1 MKTDMFY
8 NYAEKNT
15 LPEGY
20 DMAEEKNIIDETRDK
35 EVLEPEL
42 RYQDEVPVFAERKRG
57 LFFGLPWTF
66 TKYLLKDEILTT
78 QSGFFNTV
86 INDCYMYKIVDV
98 QLERSLLEKMVGLG
112 TVVCFTSDTTDKVLK
127 ITHVRHAE
135 QIKNFILEKSEKMR
149 MKRRTLTTMSLNSD
163 AADGVDDIG

>member
-1 MKTDMFY
+1 
-8 NYAEKNT
+8 
-15 LPEGY
+15 
-20 DMAEEKNIIDETRDK
+20 MAEEKNIIEEVRDHK
-35 EVLEPEL
+35 DSTEPEL
-42 RYQDEVPVFAERKRG
+42 KYQDEVPVFTERKRW
-57 LFFGLPWTF
+57 LLFGLPWTF

-78 QSGFFNTV
+78 QSGFFNTF

-98 QLERSLLEKMVGLG
+98 QLEKSLLEKMVGLG
-112 TVVCFTSDTTDKVLK
+112 TVVCYTSDTTDKVLK

-163 AADGVDDIG
+163 ADGADDIG

>member
-1 MKTDMFY
+1 
-8 NYAEKNT
+8 
-15 LPEGY
+15 
-20 DMAEEKNIIDETRDK
+20 MAEEKNIIDETRDK
-35 EVLEPEL
+35 EVTDVEL
-42 RYQDEVPVFAERKRG
+42 KYQDEVPVFTERKRW
-57 LFFGLPWTF
+57 LLFGLPWTF

-78 QSGFFNTV
+78 QTGFFTTL

-98 QLERSLLEKMVGLG
+98 QLERSLMEKMVGLG
-112 TVVCFTSDTTDKVLK
+112 TVVCYTSDTTDKVLK

>member
-1 MKTDMFY
+1 
-8 NYAEKNT
+8 
-15 LPEGY
+15 
-20 DMAEEKNIIDETRDK
+20 MAEEKNIIDETRDK
-35 EVLEPEL
+35 EVTDVEL
-42 RYQDEVPVFAERKRG
+42 KYQDEVPVFTERKRW
-57 LFFGLPWTF
+57 LLFGLPWTF

-78 QSGFFNTV
+78 QTGFFTTL

-98 QLERSLLEKMVGLG
+98 QLERSLMEKMVGLG
-112 TVVCFTSDTTDKVLK
+112 TVVCYTSDTTDKVLK

-163 AADGVDDIG
+163 ASDGVDDLG

>member
-1 MKTDMFY
+1 
-8 NYAEKNT
+8 
-15 LPEGY
+15 
-20 DMAEEKNIIDETRDK
+20 MAEEKNIIDEKREK
-35 EVLEPEL
+35 EAADPEL
-42 RYQDEVPVFAERKRG
+42 RYQDEQPVFTERKRWL
-57 LFFGLPWTF
+57 LFALPWTF

-78 QSGFFNTV
+78 QKGFFNTV

-98 QLERSLLEKMVGLG
+98 QLERSLLEKVAGLG
-112 TVVCFTSDTTDKVLK
+112 TVVCYTSDTTDKVLK
-127 ITHVRHAE
+127 ITHVKHAE

>member
-1 MKTDMFY
+1 
-8 NYAEKNT
+8 
-15 LPEGY
+15 
-20 DMAEEKNIIDETRDK
+20 MAEEKNIIEEVRDHK
-35 EVLEPEL
+35 DSTEPEL
-42 RYQDEVPVFAERKRG
+42 KYQDEVPVFTERKRW
-57 LFFGLPWTF
+57 LLFGLPWTF

-98 QLERSLLEKMVGLG
+98 QLEKSLLEKMVGLG
-112 TVVCFTSDTTDKVLK
+112 TVVCYTSDTTDKVLK

-163 AADGVDDIG
+163 ADGADDIG

>member
-1 MKTDMFY
+1 
-8 NYAEKNT
+8 
-15 LPEGY
+15 
-20 DMAEEKNIIDETRDK
+20 MAEEKNIIDETRDK
-35 EVLEPEL
+35 EITEPEL
-42 RYQDEVPVFAERKRG
+42 KYRDEVPVFKERKRW

-78 QSGFFNTV
+78 QSGFFTTV

-98 QLERSLLEKMVGLG
+98 QLERSLMEKMVGIG
-112 TVVCFTSDTTDKVLK
+112 TVVCYTSDTTDKVLK
-127 ITHVRHAE
+127 ISHVRHAE

-163 AADGVDDIG
+163 TADGVDDIG